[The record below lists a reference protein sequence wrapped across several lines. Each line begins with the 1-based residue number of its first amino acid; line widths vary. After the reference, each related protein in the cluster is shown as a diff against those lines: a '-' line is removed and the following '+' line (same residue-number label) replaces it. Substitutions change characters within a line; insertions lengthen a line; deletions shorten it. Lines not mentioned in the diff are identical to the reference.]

1 MCRFN
6 INDDEKLNSAV
17 ITSGHHTSD
26 VVMPTVQLGWTLWLY
41 FMGIISRELVNVNRT
56 ERAVLQFDLPSEAI
70 VLWDNVWD
78 FFSLEIVTLWKQVN
92 N

>member
-1 MCRFN
+1 
-6 INDDEKLNSAV
+6 
-17 ITSGHHTSD
+17 
-26 VVMPTVQLGWTLWLY
+26 
-41 FMGIISRELVNVNRT
+41 MGIISRELVNVNRT

-92 N
+92 K